1 MIGVLGRLYLIKNH
15 DVKCCATDCCVT
27 FYIVL
32 PYNGASQAVSGASL
46 FYLDGLHAVGEDEVN
61 QFVAGIVGLGGD
73 AVQFREGFFPDAD
86 SDDAVAIFAPL
97 LYLQRL
103 IVHIKHPFTL
113 C

>member
-46 FYLDGLHAVGEDEVN
+46 FYLDGLHTMGEDEVN

-73 AVQFREGFFPDAD
+73 AVQFCESFFLN
-86 SDDAVAIFAPL
+86 SDCDFAVSILAPL
-97 LYLQRL
+97 L
-103 IVHIKHPFTL
+103 
-113 C
+113 